1 MLPTVE
7 FPLNFFVQ
15 HGTCLVFSAPDTNSE
30 GYRDT
35 QVFKILK
42 PQRGKNRQLDVSD
55 ERVKNPLVSLRHC
68 KTRPATFFF
77 FPEKVISKHSM

>member
-30 GYRDT
+30 RHRDT
-35 QVFKILK
+35 QVFKVLK
-42 PQRGKNRQLDVSD
+42 PQGGKNRQPDVSD
-55 ERVKNPLVSLRHC
+55 ERVKNPLDC
-68 KTRPATFFF
+68 
-77 FPEKVISKHSM
+77 